1 MSIMTREDRTEF
13 HRSLDEAREL
23 WSRDDPDS
31 ESQPPKQ
38 NITFNVAFTAVYANN
53 SVAGGYVP

>member
-1 MSIMTREDRTEF
+1 MGIMTREDRTEF
-13 HRSLDEAREL
+13 HRSLDEAREM
-23 WSRDDPDS
+23 WSREDPDS
-31 ESQPPKQ
+31 DSQPPEQ